1 MEQWP
6 LKGDLTAIG
15 VSGRQARFCI
25 TVYYTLAEIHY
36 QLSDLETLYISK
48 PDPLLPGSRTNKTS
62 LHSPVSWIM
71 L

>member
-6 LKGDLTAIG
+6 LKGDLTATG
-15 VSGRQARFCI
+15 VSCRQARFCI

-36 QLSDLETLYISK
+36 QLLDLETLCISK
-48 PDPLLPGSRTNKTS
+48 PDPLLSSSDCNKTS
-62 LHSPVSWIM
+62 LHSPSSWVM

>member
-15 VSGRQARFCI
+15 VSCRQAGFCI

-36 QLSDLETLYISK
+36 QRSDLETLYISK
-48 PDPLLPGSRTNKTS
+48 PDPLLSISGSNKTS
-62 LHSPVSWIM
+62 LHSPSSWLM

>member
-6 LKGDLTAIG
+6 LKGGLTVIG
-15 VSGRQARFCI
+15 VSCRQARFCI

-48 PDPLLPGSRTNKTS
+48 PDPPQLRQ
-62 LHSPVSWIM
+62 
-71 L
+71 